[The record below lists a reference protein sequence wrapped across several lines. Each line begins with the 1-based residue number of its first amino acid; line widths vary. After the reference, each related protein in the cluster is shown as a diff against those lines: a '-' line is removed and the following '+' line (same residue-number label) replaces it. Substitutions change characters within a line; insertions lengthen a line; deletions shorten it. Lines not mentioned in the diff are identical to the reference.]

1 VDFQASYHDVS
12 ILPAILVLA
21 AIVIVLFGIRK
32 LVRK

>member
-1 VDFQASYHDVS
+1 MDFHASSSDVN
-12 ILPAILVLA
+12 ILPVLLVLA